1 MTGRQAQTSAGA
13 STEAPVDVSRAA
25 EELLGLP
32 SLRPGQGEAL
42 QAVVEGGDVLAVM
55 PTGHGKSAVYQ
66 VAAAVRGGVTVVVS
80 PLIALQRDQSRFLAA
95 QQSMPRPWTLDSRTS
110 RRQQE
115 AMWASLDSGEDAFVF
130 LTPEQLADETL
141 VARLRRLDLAQL
153 VVDEAHCISAWGH
166 DFRPD
171 YLRLGS
177 VVEHLGHPP
186 VVALT
191 ATASGPVRREV
202 VARLGLRDPTVV
214 VRGFDRP
221 NLHLAVRRELTDE
234 DKRRA
239 VAELVA
245 GLEGAG
251 LLYVATRADTTRYAA
266 ELAAAGRS
274 VAAYHGGMKADERH
288 ETHERFSTGEVDV
301 VVATSAFGMGIDRA
315 DLRFVVHASA
325 PPSPDSYYQEI
336 GRAGRDGGPAS
347 AVLFHRP
354 EDLGLH
360 RFHSG
365 ASVDDALLRSV
376 LAVLRQEG
384 GSVSLRD
391 LRQHA
396 GGAARSVTRAVNQ
409 LELAGVVRV
418 RRSTVSASDVPTA
431 EAVTRAT
438 EAAEERATVER
449 TRLEMMRGYAETTG
463 CRRQFLL
470 GYLGEQL
477 DQPCGHCERCEE
489 APDEVRR
496 RAGAGEGSFPV
507 DSRVTHREWG
517 PGVVMSVEQDRFTV
531 LFEREGY
538 RTLSV
543 QAVQDEDL
551 LTRSV
556 AGGAA

>member
-1 MTGRQAQTSAGA
+1 LTSRRARPSAGA

-25 EELLGLP
+25 EELLGLAC
-32 SLRPGQGEAL
+32 LRPGQAEAL
-42 QAVVEGGDVLAVM
+42 EAVVAGGDVLAVM

-66 VAAAVRGGVTVVVS
+66 VAAAVRGGVTIVVS

-95 QQSMPRPWTLDSRTS
+95 EPSMPRPWTLNSRTS
-110 RRQQE
+110 RRQE
-115 AMWASLDSGEDAFVF
+115 DAMWRALEDGQAAFVF
-130 LTPEQLADETL
+130 LTPEQLADESL
-141 VARLRRLDLAQL
+141 VARLRRLELAQL
-153 VVDEAHCISAWGH
+153 VVDEAHCISSWGH

-191 ATASGPVRREV
+191 ATASGPVRREIV
-202 VARLGLRDPTVV
+202 SRLAMRDPTIV

-221 NLHLAVRRELTDE
+221 NLHLAVRRELTDQE
-234 DKRRA
+234 KRRA
-239 VAELVA
+239 VTELVA
-245 GLEGAG
+245 GLDGAG

-266 ELAAAGRS
+266 ELADAGRT
-274 VAAYHGGMKADERH
+274 VAAYHGAMKADERH
-288 ETHERFSTGEVDV
+288 AAHERFSAGAVDV

-325 PPSPDSYYQEI
+325 PPSPDSYYQEV

-347 AVLFHRP
+347 IVLFHRP

-360 RFHSG
+360 RFHSAG
-365 ASVDDALLRSV
+365 SVDEDLLRSV
-376 LAVLRQEG
+376 LGRVQKEDG
-384 GSVSLRD
+384 VSLRE
-391 LRQHA
+391 LRRHVQA
-396 GGAARSVTRAVNQ
+396 GARQVTRAVNQ
-409 LELAGVVRV
+409 LEMAGVVRV
-418 RRSTVSASDVPTA
+418 HRSKVSASDVTST
-431 EAVTRAT
+431 EAVERAT
-438 EAAEERATVER
+438 AVAEERMTVER

-477 DQPCGHCERCEE
+477 ARPCGHCDRCEE
-489 APDEVRR
+489 APEEVRE
-496 RAGAGEGSFPV
+496 RAESGAGPFPV
-507 DSRVTHREWG
+507 DTRVTHREWG

-531 LFEREGY
+531 LFEHEGY

-551 LTRSV
+551 LSIPASEV
-556 AGGAA
+556 AS